1 MYKYS
6 IEKEN
11 NFHKEIGNYTSY
23 GIKVTLVNKNISQN
37 IEYISDVFVDEKMA
51 YDFINKC
58 NKNKLEPVHIYD
70 AIEDAL
76 LNTSN

>member
-11 NFHKEIGNYTSY
+11 NFHNEVGKYTSY
-23 GIKVTLVNKNISQN
+23 GIKIIFVNKNISKN
-37 IEYISDVFVDEKMA
+37 IGYIPDVFIDEKVA
-51 YDFINKC
+51 YNFINRC
-58 NKNKLEPVHIYD
+58 NKNELEPVHIYD

-76 LNTSN
+76 LNT